1 MFNIKGLKY
10 TNQQSMLWEKNKSVV
25 SKEKGARLP
34 KGTVRCGRT
43 PPTAAG
49 TRKAGSGRPR
59 RLVPSPG
66 SGVQSDRLVEDEK
79 QPAEVPPWS
88 WRWTRAD
95 PASAWGSISMKH
107 KLGHGGGHEEELL
120 QLFRPR
126 AAAPGRSSRH
136 GQLAL
141 QEHARTSLEVV
152 HSEELCSLLQNFWM
166 LKRKRSQFLWI
177 KYITVLKPVQK
188 CGNMP

>member
-25 SKEKGARLP
+25 SMEKGARLP

-66 SGVQSDRLVEDEK
+66 SGVQ
-79 QPAEVPPWS
+79 PAEVPPWS

-95 PASAWGSISMKH
+95 PASAISMKH
-107 KLGHGGGHEEELL
+107 KLGHGGGHEEQLL

-126 AAAPGRSSRH
+126 AAGPGRSSRH

-141 QEHARTSLEVV
+141 QEHARTYLEVV
-152 HSEELCSLLQNFWM
+152 HSEELCSLLQNLWM